1 MVSRI
6 RFLAIVPLAIAL
18 SSPAQATSPAVP
30 EPAAKGPA
38 FEVVS
43 VRLNKSGD
51 SKMAWWPTAIG
62 FESRNIS
69 LRQLVVCAY
78 DLRFSN
84 EVAGLP
90 PWTDTE
96 RFDVNAKMDE
106 DAAAPFQKLNP
117 QQQWKQ
123 IQLMLQSLL
132 AERFA
137 LKAHREPREL
147 PVYDLTLAK
156 GGTKLTVS
164 HAAQPVYRAKGHGQ
178 IDFEKAQIW
187 DLIYGLSSDPDV
199 DRPIVDKTDL
209 TGRYD
214 MQLKWTPN
222 ASQGETDQ
230 SLSIFTALEEQL
242 GLKLVAAKAPVDVLV
257 IDHIEQPSEN

>member
-1 MVSRI
+1 M
-6 RFLAIVPLAIAL
+6 VPLAIAL
-18 SSPAQATSPAVP
+18 ADPAQTTSPAET

-43 VRLNKSGD
+43 VRQNKSGD
-51 SKMAWWPTAIG
+51 SKMAWWPTANG
-62 FESRNIS
+62 FEARNIS
-69 LRQLVVCAY
+69 VRQLIVCAY

-96 RFDVNAKMDE
+96 RFDVDAKMDE
-106 DAAAPFQKLNP
+106 DAAARFQKLNP

-132 AERFA
+132 ADRFA
-137 LKAHREPREL
+137 LKMHREPREL
-147 PVYDLTLAK
+147 PVYDLVLAK
-156 GGTKLTVS
+156 GGVKLTAS

-199 DRPIVDKTDL
+199 DRPIVDKTGL

-222 ASQGETDQ
+222 ASQEATDPG
-230 SLSIFTALEEQL
+230 LSIFTALEEQL
-242 GLKLVAAKAPVDVLV
+242 GLKLVASKGPVDVIV
-257 IDHIEQPSEN
+257 VDHVERPSDN